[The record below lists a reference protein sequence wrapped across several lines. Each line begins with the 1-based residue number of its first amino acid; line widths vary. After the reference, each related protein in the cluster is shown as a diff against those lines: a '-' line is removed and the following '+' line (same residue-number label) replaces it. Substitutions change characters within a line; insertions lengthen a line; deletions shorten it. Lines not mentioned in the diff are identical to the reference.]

1 MKRSLPFL
9 ILAIIAVAIAVAT
22 VVESKS
28 GTDAAHAL
36 VYHSWW
42 FIGMWGLLVAAG
54 SALIVSRKLWHSIMV
69 FLLHASFVVILAGA
83 ITTHLTSKNG
93 FVHLREG
100 EASCIFWTKSSEV
113 ATNGGEGWLD
123 DGAQSYKANQLP
135 FFICLDSFRVER
147 DAATGAHT
155 DYVSHVMLSSGKSRE
170 KVVISMNRIGR
181 IDGYR
186 IYQTSYDDDER
197 GSIFTINYDPWG
209 TATTYAGY
217 LLLGLSMIGCS
228 LLHKSSTKPENKEA
242 AAASSSRSTTIF
254 MALVGTLL
262 ASYMVIAIALQ
273 PLMPVLRSPMLF
285 IHVGTIV
292 IAYILLVVSMV
303 RRQVLKTAV
312 FFLTAG
318 IFLGAIWAN
327 ISWGTYWSWDPKESW
342 ALVTLIV
349 YSIPLHSK
357 SLPWFRS
364 DAHYRIYSVFAL
376 LCLLMTYFGVNY
388 FLGGMHSYA

>member
-1 MKRSLPFL
+1 MKRILPFAV
-9 ILAIIAVAIAVAT
+9 LAIIAVAIAVAT
-22 VVESKS
+22 VIETVS
-28 GTDAAHAL
+28 GTDAAKAL

-42 FIGMWGLLVAAG
+42 FIGMWGLLTVSGAV
-54 SALIVSRKLWHSIMV
+54 LVFSRKLWRSIMV

-83 ITTHLTSKNG
+83 LTTHMTSKNG

-100 EASCIFWTKSSEV
+100 EASCVFWTKNN
-113 ATNGGEGWLD
+113 AGAANGNAVTFD
-123 DGAQSYKANQLP
+123 DIAQSYNGNQLP

-147 DAATGAHT
+147 DAETGAHA
-155 DYVSHVMLSSGKSRE
+155 DYVSYVQLSKGQHKE
-170 KVVISMNRIGR
+170 KVVISMNKIGR
-181 IDGYR
+181 MNGYR

-217 LLLGLSMIGCS
+217 MLLGLSMIGCS
-228 LLHKSSTKPENKEA
+228 LWRKRSSKPERKA
-242 AAASSSRSTTIF
+242 AEASSSKSTTVF

-285 IHVGTIV
+285 VHVGTIV

-342 ALVTLIV
+342 ALITLIV
-349 YSIPLHSK
+349 YSIPLHSN

-364 DAHYRIYSVFAL
+364 DKHYRIYSVFAL